1 MKHLAAYLLLNLG
14 GNTDP
19 GADDIE
25 EVLASVGIEADKAR
39 LAQLLNELRGRD
51 IDELIAEGASKLAT
65 LGTIAAGG
73 ESGPGSTAAE
83 GDKGGKE
90 LADAD
95 VDGDDGE
102 DEDGDF
108 GFGLFG

>member
-1 MKHLAAYLLLNLG
+1 MKHLAAYLLLTLG
-14 GNTDP
+14 GNTEP
-19 GADDIE
+19 GADDIK
-25 EVLASVGIEADKAR
+25 EVLASVGIEADEDR

-73 ESGPGSTAAE
+73 ESGAGTTAAE
-83 GDKGGKE
+83 GDKGDKE
-90 LADAD
+90 SVDAD
-95 VDGDDGE
+95 VDDDDGE

-108 GFGLFG
+108 GLGLFG